1 MKLQCSTEK
10 LKQAVQTADRMTGKN
25 LSVPA
30 LQALLLIATG
40 KSIKVRSTNLS
51 LGIEIELPATVA
63 QEGVV
68 LVKGDILTN
77 VCNNLSG
84 EQSVDLSLEGENLT
98 ITTGKSKTVIKCLPP
113 EEFPTLPLVEGES
126 FEVKSSVLQEG
137 IRSVYFCAAVTEIK
151 PEIASIFIYSDDDGL
166 VFVATDSFRLAEK
179 KIKQKQ
185 LPEISK
191 ILIPYKN
198 ITDCLRVLELFSD
211 TVRVSFTKN
220 QLSFS
225 GGGVYF
231 TTRLIDG
238 AFPDYRIII
247 PKEEK
252 TKVVVMKQE
261 LLTTLRLSTVFAD
274 KFFQV
279 LFSIIPE
286 DKKVYIDSKNN
297 DVGSSKSA
305 IDAVIQGEAIDVSCN
320 LRYFLDVFQSLV
332 GDSVHISFT
341 EPNRPILIK
350 GVSDTSFI
358 YLLMPT
364 NR

>member
-10 LKQAVQTADRMTGKN
+10 LKQSVQTADRMTGKN
-25 LSVPA
+25 LSLPS
-30 LQALLLIATG
+30 LQALLLIASG
-40 KSIKVRSTNLS
+40 KSLKIRSTNLS
-51 LGIEIELPATVA
+51 LGVEIEIPATIEK
-63 QEGVV
+63 EGVV
-68 LVKGDILTN
+68 LIKGDILTS
-77 VCNNLSG
+77 VCSNLSG
-84 EQSVDLSLEGENLT
+84 EQQVTLSLEGENITVSTERTKT
-98 ITTGKSKTVIKCLPP
+98 IIKCLPN
-113 EEFPTLPLVEGES
+113 EDFPTLPIVEGDS
-126 FEVKSSVLQEG
+126 FEIKSSVLQEG

-151 PEIASIFIYSDDDGL
+151 PEIASIFMYTDQESI

-179 KIKQKQ
+179 KIKQKNI
-185 LPEISK
+185 PEITK

-198 ITDCLRVLELFSD
+198 ITDLLRVLELFSD

-220 QLSFS
+220 QLSIS

-238 AFPDYRIII
+238 AFPDYRMIL

-261 LLTTLRLSTVFAD
+261 LLTTLRLSTVFVD

-279 LFSIIPE
+279 LFSILPNE
-286 DKKVYIDSKNN
+286 KKIFIDSKNT
-297 DVGSSKSA
+297 DIGSSKSS
-305 IDAVIQGEAIDVSCN
+305 IDAVIQGASIEVSCN
-320 LRYFLDVFQSLV
+320 LRYFLDVFQSLS
-332 GDSVHISFT
+332 GDSIQISFT
-341 EPNRPILIK
+341 EPGRPILIK
-350 GVSDTSFI
+350 SVSDISFI